1 MSVEVIT
8 PEEYM
13 GDVMGDLNR
22 RRGQLEG
29 IDTRGDGQVIK
40 AKVPLSELFG
50 YVTSLRTITS
60 GRGVSTITLSHY
72 DGVPA
77 NIAEGILAKVKG
89 KAEKV

>member
-1 MSVEVIT
+1 
-8 PEEYM
+8 
-13 GDVMGDLNR
+13 
-22 RRGQLEG
+22 LEG

-72 DGVPA
+72 DTVPA